1 MISNSKYFFMCRLTF
16 ISLVLSFGLSLSS
29 ASIDYVSVEA
39 EGRGVSLKEAIDL
52 ALTEAIGRVNGKSI
66 EKPYK
71 ARRQ

>member
-1 MISNSKYFFMCRLTF
+1 MCRLTF

-52 ALTEAIGRVNGKSI
+52 ALTEA
-66 EKPYK
+66 
-71 ARRQ
+71 